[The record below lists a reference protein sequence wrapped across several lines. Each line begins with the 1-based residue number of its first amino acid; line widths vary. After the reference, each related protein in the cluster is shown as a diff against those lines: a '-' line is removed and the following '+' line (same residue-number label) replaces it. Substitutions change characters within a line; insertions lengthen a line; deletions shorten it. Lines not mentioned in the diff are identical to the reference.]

1 MFNGIHTG
9 MGAGGWVLMVLLWV
23 ALLAVIVSVVA
34 RLFPTTRSDARDDVV
49 EKSATP
55 SDILDRRLARGEIDG
70 PSYDALR
77 AKLSP
82 QPFAGRG

>member
-23 ALLAVIVSVVA
+23 ALLAAVVAVVA
-34 RLFPTTRSDARDDVV
+34 RLFPTRTDARDDGG
-49 EKSATP
+49 ETSATP

-70 PSYDALR
+70 RSYDALR
-77 AKLSP
+77 AKLGP